1 MSKKLDNSEEMDKF
15 LETHNLQRLNHKVT
29 ENLNRPPISREIES
43 VILNLPTNKSPGP
56 ESFTSELY

>member
-15 LETHNLQRLNHKVT
+15 LETNNLPTLNQKVIK
-29 ENLNRPPISREIES
+29 NLNRPTMSREIES

-56 ESFTSELY
+56 ESFTSEFY

>member
-15 LETHNLQRLNHKVT
+15 LETHNLPTLNQKVIK
-29 ENLNRPPISREIES
+29 NLNRPTMSREIES

-56 ESFTSELY
+56 ESFTSEFY